1 MILLKVG
8 ETMKKPYKII
18 GCILVL
24 LILSVVP
31 AAAQS
36 ASSQTSTDPASQI
49 IISSYDLDPAV
60 FYPYETGTVT
70 VHVTNP
76 SNTTV
81 GLCMPDLIGNNVI
94 VTNKNSFSTVTTVG
108 SGSTVD
114 YSFTFTMDATD
125 GTYYPLFTVSPK
137 DWGSIPI
144 HSQIKVVVDSKD
156 LKAVVSDKPDSFP
169 ASVDKSVNLTLINPR
184 SGELKNIEITAYGD
198 GMQISPEEKYVS
210 SLAAESSV
218 DVPFTVSATRAGN
231 LTFHI
236 SYQNGDNIHTKDVV
250 LPVTIGND
258 KTAAA
263 PVVNNVALTS
273 KGSYYDITGDITN
286 AGISDAKGLVVS
298 VGSPAQGTETYPEY
312 AIGSLASDDSN
323 SFELTF
329 TTQDLSAVPI
339 VITWKDSTGN
349 SYEDIKTV
357 DLSSSSSA
365 GGTTSGNKTSKTRSS
380 SSMGGPGGSG
390 GPSGDMGG
398 PGGSSS
404 SSLLG
409 ITTSNGGGASSFYP
423 LVAVVILLVAG
434 IVGYKKRKWIMA
446 KLKKQ

>member
-1 MILLKVG
+1 
-8 ETMKKPYKII
+8 MKEPYEII
-18 GCILVL
+18 GCILLL
-24 LILSVVP
+24 LILLVTS
-31 AAAQS
+31 AAADQTVN
-36 ASSQTSTDPASQI
+36 SQTSTDPASQI
-49 IISSYDLDPAV
+49 YISSYDLDPAV

-70 VHVTNP
+70 VHVVNP

-81 GLCMPDLIGNNVI
+81 GLSEPDLISQNILVS
-94 VTNKNSFSTVTTVG
+94 NKDAFSTMTTTG

-114 YSFTFTMDATD
+114 YPFVITVKGID
-125 GTYYPLFTVSPK
+125 GTYFPLFTVSPK
-137 DWGSIPI
+137 EWGASPI
-144 HSQIKVVVDSKD
+144 HSQIKIVVDSKD
-156 LKAVVSDKPDSFP
+156 LQAVISEKPDSFP

-184 SGELKNIEITAYGD
+184 AGALTNIVITPYGD
-198 GMQISPEEKYVS
+198 GMQISPGMSYVS
-210 SLAAESSV
+210 SLDAESSV
-218 DVPFTVSATRAGN
+218 EVPFIVSATQAAN

-236 SYQNGDNIHTKDVV
+236 TYQNGENVHTKDIV

-258 KTAAA
+258 KTAAE

-298 VGSPAQGTETYPEY
+298 VGSTAQGTETYPEY

-329 TTQDLSAVPI
+329 TTQNLAAVPI

-365 GGTTSGNKTSKTRSS
+365 GGTPSGNKTSKTSS
-380 SSMGGPGGSG
+380 SSRLDGSSGMGGPG
-390 GPSGDMGG
+390 GDMGG
-398 PGGSSS
+398 PGGSSG

-434 IVGYKKRKWIMA
+434 IFGYQKRKWIMS